1 MRMLREMTKTP
12 FYVLLHPFQGFWDLK
27 YENKGRLRVA
37 LSMLLLLTVA
47 TILLRQYAGFVV
59 NFNYPYDLNS
69 INELQYIVL
78 PFFLWCVANWS
89 LTTLMDGE
97 GKFKDI
103 VMATGYALLP
113 LILMRFGNVLISNI
127 ITTRESAFYY
137 MIDSLSVLWFVWLL
151 FIGTMTV
158 HQYTVLKTIVT
169 MVLTLVVMGIIMFL
183 GLLFF
188 SLLQEMIGFVVS
200 IYNEISYRI

>member
-1 MRMLREMTKTP
+1 MLREMTKYP

-27 YENKGRLRVA
+27 YENKGRLRVSLA
-37 LSMLLLLTVA
+37 ILLLLAIA
-47 TILLRQYAGFVV
+47 TIVLRQYAGFVV
-59 NFNYPYDLNS
+59 NFNFPYDLNS

-97 GKFKDI
+97 GKFKEI

-113 LILMRFGNVLISNI
+113 LVLMRFGNTLISNV
-127 ITTRESAFYY
+127 ITVREAAFYY
-137 MIDSLSVLWFVWLL
+137 LFDILSILWFVWLL

-158 HQYTVLKTIVT
+158 HQYTVLKTIMT
-169 MVLTLVVMGIIMFL
+169 MLLTLFVMGIIMFL

-188 SLLQEMIGFVVS
+188 SLLQEMLGFVLA
-200 IYNEISYRI
+200 IYTEISLRI

>member
-1 MRMLREMTKTP
+1 MLSEIAKFP

-27 YENKGRLRVA
+27 YENKGKLRIS
-37 LSMLLLLTVA
+37 LSILLLLTIA
-47 TILLRQYAGFVV
+47 TIILRQYSGFVV

-69 INELQYIVL
+69 ISELQYIVL
-78 PFFLWCVANWS
+78 PFFLWCVSNWS

-97 GKFKDI
+97 GKFKEI

-113 LILMRFGNVLISNI
+113 LVLMRFGNTFLSNI
-127 ITTRESAFYY
+127 ITLRESSFYY
-137 MIDSLSVLWFVWLL
+137 LIESIATLWFIWLL

-158 HQYTVLKTIVT
+158 HQYSVMKTIVT
-169 MVLTLVVMGIIMFL
+169 MLLTLVVMGIIIFL

-188 SLLQEMIGFVVS
+188 SLLQEMLGFVFA
-200 IYNEISYRI
+200 IYTEISLRL

>member
-1 MRMLREMTKTP
+1 MLSEFTKFP

-27 YENKGRLRVA
+27 YENRGKLRVS
-37 LSMLLLLTVA
+37 LSILLLLTIA
-47 TILLRQYAGFVV
+47 TIILRQYAGFVV

-78 PFFLWCVANWS
+78 PFFLWCVSNWS

-97 GKFKDI
+97 GKFKEI

-113 LILMRFGNVLISNI
+113 LVLMRFGNTFLSNVV
-127 ITTRESAFYY
+127 TLRESSFYY
-137 MIDSLSVLWFVWLL
+137 LIETLATLWFVWLL

-158 HQYTVLKTIVT
+158 HQYSVMKTIVT
-169 MVLTLVVMGIIMFL
+169 MLLTLVVMGIIIFL

-188 SLLQEMIGFVVS
+188 SLLQEMLGFVYA
-200 IYNEISYRI
+200 IYTEISLRL